1 MTTTANYRSSFSGV
15 TTTGDNGGTALVTD
29 LVSTETGIPYE
40 MNLFERNHVS
50 TQTAPLYSG
59 TTSDRISAANSQ
71 SLANRCARMLHE
83 GTFLGAS
90 FTNTKVKR
98 IVITVEMDGSV

>member
-15 TTTGDNGGTALVTD
+15 TTTGDNSSTALVDD
-29 LVSTETGIPYE
+29 LGSTEIGIPYE
-40 MNLFERNHVS
+40 MNLFERNHSS

-59 TTSDRISAANSQ
+59 TTDARISADDSQ
-71 SLANRCARMLHE
+71 TLANRCARMLHSL
-83 GTFLGAS
+83 LGAN